1 MTLLHRQKMSV
12 YALAKHAG
20 LPRKTVQR
28 ICKGEGKQ
36 SSVWT
41 IVAMAR
47 VLGVSVDYLM
57 GLTDDERPREPSRTR
72 QFHGQEEEDVPPP
85 PKRQRICKAAPVA

>member
-1 MTLLHRQKMSV
+1 MTLLHRQKMSI

-47 VLGVSVDYLM
+47 VLSVSVDYLV
-57 GLTDDERPREPSRTR
+57 GLTDDDRPHTRQPHGQAQEVATAVPPKHQRTR
-72 QFHGQEEEDVPPP
+72 Q
-85 PKRQRICKAAPVA
+85 AAPVA